1 MINDMITRF
10 YLKKRLSIGATL
22 VEVMVSTVVFAVIS
36 LVLMVILNIGVKSW
50 RDVSV
55 KSEAELSLIQAA
67 ADINATLLNCDMDSV
82 SAAFNASSGADSNGY
97 GYLSCSVSATYDDT
111 YGFMEKHMN
120 YESLSEK
127 LHFNYKVIYFVASK
141 SSCKDCESLFKNYN
155 PNLCPHK
162 LLAKK
167 WYRINESV
175 LLPSNMEIWDS
186 DKESS
191 YNELRP
197 YAESIPIEGFASYNK
212 ILSRNV
218 MTFKANVD
226 SNNDAVSYSIKV
238 FNPNVNKIKIDTSAM
253 RRSFSVFYL
262 NNEDRYEKNE
272 HGFYTEPKTEDKK
285 DPLADYTFQVDGL
298 ITPLNAYS
306 SSSVVDDSDVSE
318 ENTSPSSI

>member
-1 MINDMITRF
+1 MINRF
-10 YLKKRLSIGATL
+10 YLKKRLSMGATL

-82 SAAFNASSGADSNGY
+82 SAAFTASSGADSNGY

-127 LHFNYKVIYFVASK
+127 LHFYYKVIYFVASK
-141 SSCKDCESLFKNYN
+141 SSCEDCESLFNGYN
-155 PNLCPHK
+155 PDLCPHK

-186 DKESS
+186 DKASS

-197 YAESIPIEGFASYNK
+197 YAESSPAGEFASYNK

-238 FNPNVNKIKIDTSAM
+238 FNPNVNKIKIDTSAI
-253 RRSFSVFYL
+253 RQSFNVFYL

-272 HGFYTEPKTEDKK
+272 HGFYTKPKTKDKE

-306 SSSVVDDSDVSE
+306 SSSVADDSDVSE
-318 ENTSPSSI
+318 ENTSSSSI